1 MSDASTG
8 STDRVRGF
16 VLFAGLASALAV
28 ATAVYWPGCRTFP
41 PLSSDEGHRILLR
54 LNTATSSRDKEALDR
69 AEKTSD
75 AAFAEQA
82 ITEAEHVAFAGIIA
96 TARTGDWKAAHASVW
111 KFLEDQ
117 VDNPGV
123 GKGTAHE

>member
-1 MSDASTG
+1 MNDASTR
-8 STDRVRGF
+8 STDRVRSLA
-16 VLFAGLASALAV
+16 LFAGLASALAA

-54 LNTATSSRDKEALDR
+54 LNTATSSRDPEALDR
-69 AEKTSD
+69 AEKSSD
-75 AAFAEQA
+75 AAFARQA

-96 TARTGDWKAAHASVW
+96 TARTGDWQAAHASVW

-123 GKGTAHE
+123 GTGRAHD